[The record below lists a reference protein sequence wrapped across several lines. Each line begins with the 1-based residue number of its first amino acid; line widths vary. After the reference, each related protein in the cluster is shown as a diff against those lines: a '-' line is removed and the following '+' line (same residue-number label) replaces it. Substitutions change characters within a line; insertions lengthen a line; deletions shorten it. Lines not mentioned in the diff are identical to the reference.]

1 MKKTCINCGVEFE
14 AIRKDKVYCNKSCKN
29 NMWFKKNKLYKYDYD
44 HKRRLENPEVFAKY
58 TKEFRLRNP
67 DKRYFYDK
75 KLLQKSFKHRFY
87 KSCLTAIKKSYL
99 RGNIETKCKYFL
111 FLNISY
117 VNLKKHLISTL
128 PLGYEWSDYLSGK
141 LHIDHIKPH
150 SLFEYE
156 SCSDESFK
164 ECWSINNLR
173 LLEKEKNIKKSNY
186 YED

>member
-1 MKKTCINCGVEFE
+1 MKKNCINCGVEFYYT
-14 AIRKDKVYCNKSCKN
+14 RSDKVYCSKSCKN
-29 NMWFKKNKLYKYDYD
+29 NMWFRKNKSHKNEYDR
-44 HKRRLENPEVFAKY
+44 KRRLDNPEVFTKY

-67 DKRYFYDK
+67 NKRYSYDK

-87 KSCLTAIKKSYL
+87 KSCLTAIKRSYVK
-99 RGNIETKCKYFL
+99 NNKETKCKYFL

-117 VNLKKHLISTL
+117 VDLKNHLIKTL
-128 PLGYEWSDYLSGK
+128 PVGYVWNDYITGK

-156 SCSDESFK
+156 NYNSKQFK

-186 YED
+186 YEN